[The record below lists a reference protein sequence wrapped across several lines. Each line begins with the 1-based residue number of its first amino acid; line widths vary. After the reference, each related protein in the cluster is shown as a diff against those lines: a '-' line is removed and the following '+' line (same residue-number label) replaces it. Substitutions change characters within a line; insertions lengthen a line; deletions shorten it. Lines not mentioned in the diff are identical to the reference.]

1 MFPKARRQVMLRIE
15 PDLYRRI
22 EKEAREQKRSVSSQ
36 ASYIIEQALTKA
48 EGAEAAR

>member
-1 MFPKARRQVMLRIE
+1 MIRVA

-36 ASYIIEQALTKA
+36 ASYIIERAMLA
-48 EGAEAAR
+48 ESAEAAR